1 MNKTTT
7 RKYIWV
13 FLILVSLLATIP
25 VTAQVVRATVQVDGM
40 I

>member
-1 MNKTTT
+1 MNKITTK
-7 RKYIWV
+7 KYIW
-13 FLILVSLLATIP
+13 FLLILVSLLSTIP